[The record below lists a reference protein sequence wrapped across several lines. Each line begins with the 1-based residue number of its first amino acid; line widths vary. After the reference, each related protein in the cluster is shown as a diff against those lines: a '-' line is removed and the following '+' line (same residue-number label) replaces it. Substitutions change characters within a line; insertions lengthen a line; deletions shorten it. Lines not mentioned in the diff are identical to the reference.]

1 MTTTLGQATGRGG
14 YGLHRRASTQ
24 EPGTALRA
32 TSISLGMVGFVAFV
46 VSAWGGIVA
55 FVGPTFGFS
64 ADGSASWHWEL
75 SHAVLA
81 LIPGALGCLAG
92 LTFMA
97 PVNDAVTRRRL
108 SLSTAGIIGIASGAW
123 FVIGP
128 LAWPVLVTT
137 HAYFVGGTPMRVLEY
152 QLGYSLGPGLIL
164 VMCSAFAVGW
174 AARHN
179 GPLVAVGAAQ
189 DLPGMTQTG
198 PAQVPDPA
206 FTPQPA
212 GAYEPPVAA
221 PPVGTPGPAGGT
233 PGPAGGT
240 PGPAGGTPGPAGG
253 TPGPAGGAPGRALQ
267 TRISPLRARS
277 LGPHRPMMPVT
288 RERTL
293 RPSARRAPNPLA
305 RSGGSPI
312 DQFRGHGDGHLV
324 FR

>member
-212 GAYEPPVAA
+212 GAYEPAVAA
-221 PPVGTPGPAGGT
+221 PPVAPQAQPVAPQAQPVAPQAQPVAPQVQPEAPQAQPEAQEQNLATESEVFGTTPPNDAGDSGTDSPPERPAGT
-233 PGPAGGT
+233 EP
-240 PGPAGGTPGPAGG
+240 
-253 TPGPAGGAPGRALQ
+253 
-267 TRISPLRARS
+267 
-277 LGPHRPMMPVT
+277 PH
-288 RERTL
+288 
-293 RPSARRAPNPLA
+293 A
-305 RSGGSPI
+305 
-312 DQFRGHGDGHLV
+312 
-324 FR
+324 

>member
-97 PVNDAVTRRRL
+97 PVNAAVTRRRL

-152 QLGYSLGPGLIL
+152 QLGYALGPGLIL

-189 DLPGMTQTG
+189 GLPGMTQTG

-206 FTPQPA
+206 FTPEPA
-212 GAYEPPVAA
+212 AAYEPPVAA
-221 PPVGTPGPAGGT
+221 PQAQPVAPQAQPVAPQAEPVAPQAEPPEQNLATESEVFGTTPPNDAGDSGT
-233 PGPAGGT
+233 D
-240 PGPAGGTPGPAGG
+240 
-253 TPGPAGGAPGRALQ
+253 
-267 TRISPLRARS
+267 SP
-277 LGPHRPMMPVT
+277 P
-288 RERTL
+288 E
-293 RPSARRAPNPLA
+293 RPSGTEPPRP
-305 RSGGSPI
+305 
-312 DQFRGHGDGHLV
+312 
-324 FR
+324 